1 MLAVS
6 ELTEINNSRNLHAL
20 DRSFSCMVD
29 AIVLDAQEATRLC
42 ESLWNS
48 VSLGPGVQNALF
60 AMPEV
65 HAAIDRLRGEIT
77 ADDVRRRLLEI
88 ERLFEKWFS
97 DRDWRGHD
105 QGRSFQRDLYSKIKI
120 VRTHVKLWYSV
131 RTRY

>member
-1 MLAVS
+1 
-6 ELTEINNSRNLHAL
+6 
-20 DRSFSCMVD
+20 MVD
-29 AIVLDAQEATRLC
+29 ATILEAEEATRLC

-65 HAAIDRLRGEIT
+65 RACIDRLRDEI
-77 ADDVRRRLLEI
+77 AANEIRRRLLAI

-105 QGRSFQRDLYSKIKI
+105 QGRSFQRDLYSEIKNLRTN
-120 VRTHVKLWYSV
+120 VRLSYSV
-131 RTRY
+131 RSTSLR